1 MASPSTGD
9 RDAATSPGQRLAQGL
24 LIALMAIG
32 SVLLWVGVPVG
43 WLWIGSQVQAKT
55 QGDGFGPYMIVIA
68 GIAVSIFL
76 LAIAL
81 ARLNRAYGRIASG
94 GEEEVVRVRMPWH
107 RSMRGE
113 DDSRPPRSVLDVV
126 MVCSVSVAL
135 LVFAVWFFF
144 LAGSPLPST

>member
-1 MASPSTGD
+1 MATTGTGD
-9 RDAATSPGQRLAQGL
+9 RRAATSPARRLTQGL

-32 SVLLWVGVPVG
+32 SVMLWIGVPVG
-43 WLWIGSQVQAKT
+43 WLWVGSQVQSKT
-55 QGDGFGPYMIVIA
+55 QGDGFGPYMLVIA
-68 GIAVSIFL
+68 GIAVSIAL
-76 LAIAL
+76 LAVGL
-81 ARLNRAYGRIASG
+81 ARLNRAYGRLASG

-126 MVCSVSVAL
+126 MVWSVAAAL

-144 LAGSPLPST
+144 LAGSPLPSS

>member
-1 MASPSTGD
+1 
-9 RDAATSPGQRLAQGL
+9 
-24 LIALMAIG
+24 MAIG
-32 SVLLWVGVPVG
+32 SVMLWIVVPVG
-43 WLWIGSQVQAKT
+43 WLWVGSQVQSRT
-55 QGDGFGPYMIVIA
+55 QGDGFGPYLIVIA
-68 GIAVSIFL
+68 GIAVSIAL
-76 LAIAL
+76 LAMAL

-126 MVCSVSVAL
+126 MVCSVSAAL

-144 LAGSPLPST
+144 LAGSPLPSS